1 MTVTCQESYIWC
13 RLGCELIPFTTAMKL
28 LEATPDSG
36 LNTSFNLQ
44 TLFVPQYNDSP
55 EHASFLDFAD
65 RFLNQ
70 GGATLNTADSAVLLS
85 TQLLT
90 TRAAQM

>member
-1 MTVTCQESYIWC
+1 LRCSFASIASLPPAKRNMFDQI
-13 RLGCELIPFTTAMKL
+13 
-28 LEATPDSG
+28 LEAAPDTG

-44 TLFVPQYNDSP
+44 MLFVPQYNDSP

-65 RFLNQ
+65 RFLNR

-90 TRAAQM
+90 SMAAQM